1 MALEHLFGYYI
12 QAFFSIVLS
21 GLTLAFVFLA
31 WFRRRETGFLVL
43 VGAAAVAFV
52 SNLAFRVLF
61 SPPMMSAMETSMR
74 TTLSA
79 ILSPLA
85 FISGLLAVIGW
96 AVVALRSP
104 RQPPFPGSP
113 S

>member
-1 MALEHLFGYYI
+1 MALDHMFGYYI
-12 QAFFSIVLS
+12 QAFLSIVLS

-52 SNLAFRVLF
+52 SNLAFRALF
-61 SPPMMSAMETSMR
+61 APAVMSAMDTSMR
-74 TTLSA
+74 TTISS

-85 FISGLLAVIGW
+85 FLSGLLAVIGW

-104 RQPPFPGSP
+104 RQPPIPGSR